1 MASKLPAAAALL
13 CLLSCVKTLEIDKT
27 DGGYRD
33 LLISINKDVPYD
45 ETIVD
50 NIKSLLRSSS
60 GFLHRAT
67 NGLVY
72 FKHVTINFPN
82 TWPERRSARR
92 LSSSSF
98 EKSDVRVDVPG
109 SAEEVRPFTKQLRPC
124 GKPGDYIQLSPTFLA
139 ELNDSTTNTFK
150 NPAYVFVHEWA
161 HYRYGVF
168 DEYGRLG
175 DSKYPLTYCEN
186 KTDTKGNVVRMV
198 KLNSCS
204 TKLRY
209 SAKLASG
216 ERCKIN
222 KTTCQISKDCIIRIT
237 TEATDPAESS
247 IMFMP
252 YVATVSQFCD
262 SRNGTRAHNRN
273 APNKQ
278 NAICKKRSTWEVIS
292 ENEDLKGLPRP
303 DMSKHIEVSFEET
316 QQREDLP
323 QRVVLVLDV
332 SGSMDDKNRLTFL
345 KEAATRYIQDIAD
358 GSKRLAI
365 VTFSNTG
372 TVHHTMMP
380 VNVNTRQG
388 FFNAVKQLQ
397 TIGTTCIGCGLQRAL
412 EVLRTP
418 DETPE
423 GGIIVLMTDGA
434 ENETPS
440 LKDVLPELTAA
451 KVEVSTMALGASAD
465 GQIEKLATLSGGKAF
480 FFEDLQGNTAVAMET
495 AFVES
500 TTTQA
505 AADKDYIR
513 LKDVEKTLTTKL
525 EEQFMLEA
533 SLGNNTVVIVDQ
545 VSSTSTDISVTLID
559 PSGQECKMCVE
570 IGDKK
575 TKKVIIPSPA
585 QPGVW
590 TIRVETSSSQKAE
603 VNIQVKSQGKDP
615 NSEPIRVDCRMGSLQ
630 VGKPNE
636 AIIYANVYKGK
647 KIVLD
652 ATVVAEVTGPNPP
665 HKSTEPLHDDGRDP
679 DIEANDGTYSG
690 YFVQFTGKGR
700 YTVTAHVSSDHR
712 ARVSDPKIGS
722 GSFYS
727 TTMFSLSS
735 GTLGPDTEADNEY
748 PIDDFEEDNSTAEET
763 NQTSTSAEPA
773 GAFQRVAVGG
783 SFQVI
788 EDIVQSQVPPGYI
801 GDLKVIDVRPGP
813 NDTLEVQLTWTWPGA
828 HLTTG
833 NASAVEIRASKDNA
847 RLDSDFEKQE
857 EVTMTDVV
865 EGSLDPLPAGYK
877 HEVTFTFATKWSTR
891 RPDGALDWKIFLA
904 ARVANSDGLKSKTS
918 NVVKVTYTPP
928 PVTTTVA
935 TTTTVTTTT
944 TVATTTTVVT
954 TTEGTTTQPT
964 TTEATT
970 TEVTTT
976 QGITTEAATTT
987 ESATTTATGGERTQ
1001 ESRGHPQL
1009 WLWILIGGIVVVIV
1023 IAVVLVV
1030 LFRASAKNRNAY
1042 NFMVGRRQT

>member
-1 MASKLPAAAALL
+1 
-13 CLLSCVKTLEIDKT
+13 
-27 DGGYRD
+27 
-33 LLISINKDVPYD
+33 
-45 ETIVD
+45 
-50 NIKSLLRSSS
+50 
-60 GFLHRAT
+60 
-67 NGLVY
+67 
-72 FKHVTINFPN
+72 
-82 TWPERRSARR
+82 
-92 LSSSSF
+92 
-98 EKSDVRVDVPG
+98 
-109 SAEEVRPFTKQLRPC
+109 
-124 GKPGDYIQLSPTFLA
+124 
-139 ELNDSTTNTFK
+139 
-150 NPAYVFVHEWA
+150 
-161 HYRYGVF
+161 
-168 DEYGRLG
+168 
-175 DSKYPLTYCEN
+175 
-186 KTDTKGNVVRMV
+186 
-198 KLNSCS
+198 
-204 TKLRY
+204 
-209 SAKLASG
+209 
-216 ERCKIN
+216 
-222 KTTCQISKDCIIRIT
+222 
-237 TEATDPAESS
+237 
-247 IMFMP
+247 
-252 YVATVSQFCD
+252 
-262 SRNGTRAHNRN
+262 
-273 APNKQ
+273 
-278 NAICKKRSTWEVIS
+278 
-292 ENEDLKGLPRP
+292 
-303 DMSKHIEVSFEET
+303 MSKHIEVSFEET

-332 SGSMDDKNRLTFL
+332 SGSMD
-345 KEAATRYIQDIAD
+345 
-358 GSKRLAI
+358 
-365 VTFSNTG
+365 
-372 TVHHTMMP
+372 
-380 VNVNTRQG
+380 
-388 FFNAVKQLQ
+388 
-397 TIGTTCIGCGLQRAL
+397 
-412 EVLRTP
+412 VLRTP

-440 LKDVLPELTAA
+440 LKDVLPELMAA

-465 GQIEKLATLSGGKAF
+465 SQIEKLATLSGGKAF

-559 PSGQECKMCVE
+559 PRGQKCKMCVE

-590 TIRVETSSSQKAE
+590 TIRVESSISQKAE

-665 HKSTEPLHDDGRDP
+665 HKSTVPLHDDGREP

-788 EDIVQSQVPPGYI
+788 EDIVQ
-801 GDLKVIDVRPGP
+801 
-813 NDTLEVQLTWTWPGA
+813 T
-828 HLTTG
+828 
-833 NASAVEIRASKDNA
+833 SAVEIRASKENA

-865 EGSLDPLPAGYK
+865 EGSLDPSPCRLQARSHLHVRHQVG
-877 HEVTFTFATKWSTR
+877 HTSTR
-891 RPDGALDWKIFLA
+891 R
-904 ARVANSDGLKSKTS
+904 GLRLGDI
-918 NVVKVTYTPP
+918 P
-928 PVTTTVA
+928 
-935 TTTTVTTTT
+935 
-944 TVATTTTVVT
+944 
-954 TTEGTTTQPT
+954 
-964 TTEATT
+964 
-970 TEVTTT
+970 
-976 QGITTEAATTT
+976 
-987 ESATTTATGGERTQ
+987 GG
-1001 ESRGHPQL
+1001 SRSQQR
-1009 WLWILIGGIVVVIV
+1009 
-1023 IAVVLVV
+1023 
-1030 LFRASAKNRNAY
+1030 RAQVQD
-1042 NFMVGRRQT
+1042 F

>member
-1 MASKLPAAAALL
+1 MASSAIQAKER
-13 CLLSCVKTLEIDKT
+13 VRTT
-27 DGGYRD
+27 
-33 LLISINKDVPYD
+33 
-45 ETIVD
+45 
-50 NIKSLLRSSS
+50 
-60 GFLHRAT
+60 
-67 NGLVY
+67 
-72 FKHVTINFPN
+72 VT
-82 TWPERRSARR
+82 
-92 LSSSSF
+92 
-98 EKSDVRVDVPG
+98 
-109 SAEEVRPFTKQLRPC
+109 
-124 GKPGDYIQLSPTFLA
+124 
-139 ELNDSTTNTFK
+139 
-150 NPAYVFVHEWA
+150 
-161 HYRYGVF
+161 
-168 DEYGRLG
+168 
-175 DSKYPLTYCEN
+175 
-186 KTDTKGNVVRMV
+186 
-198 KLNSCS
+198 
-204 TKLRY
+204 
-209 SAKLASG
+209 
-216 ERCKIN
+216 
-222 KTTCQISKDCIIRIT
+222 
-237 TEATDPAESS
+237 
-247 IMFMP
+247 
-252 YVATVSQFCD
+252 
-262 SRNGTRAHNRN
+262 

-292 ENEDLKGLPRP
+292 ENEDFKGLSRP

-332 SGSMDDKNRLTFL
+332 SGSMDDMNRLTFL

-365 VTFSNTG
+365 VTFSTTG

-388 FFNAVKQLQ
+388 FLNAVKQLQ
-397 TIGTTCIGCGLQRAL
+397 TIGWTCI
-412 EVLRTP
+412 
-418 DETPE
+418 
-423 GGIIVLMTDGA
+423 

-440 LKDVLPELTAA
+440 LKDVLPELMAA

-465 GQIEKLATLSGGKAF
+465 SQIEKLATLSGGKAF

-559 PSGQECKMCVE
+559 PRGQKCKMCVE

-590 TIRVETSSSQKAE
+590 TIRVESSISQKAE

-665 HKSTEPLHDDGRDP
+665 HKSTVPLHDDGREP

-735 GTLGPDTEADNEY
+735 G
-748 PIDDFEEDNSTAEET
+748 
-763 NQTSTSAEPA
+763 
-773 GAFQRVAVGG
+773 
-783 SFQVI
+783 
-788 EDIVQSQVPPGYI
+788 
-801 GDLKVIDVRPGP
+801 K
-813 NDTLEVQLTWTWPGA
+813 
-828 HLTTG
+828 
-833 NASAVEIRASKDNA
+833 
-847 RLDSDFEKQE
+847 
-857 EVTMTDVV
+857 
-865 EGSLDPLPAGYK
+865 
-877 HEVTFTFATKWSTR
+877 R
-891 RPDGALDWKIFLA
+891 RSCI
-904 ARVANSDGLKSKTS
+904 
-918 NVVKVTYTPP
+918 
-928 PVTTTVA
+928 
-935 TTTTVTTTT
+935 
-944 TVATTTTVVT
+944 
-954 TTEGTTTQPT
+954 
-964 TTEATT
+964 
-970 TEVTTT
+970 
-976 QGITTEAATTT
+976 
-987 ESATTTATGGERTQ
+987 
-1001 ESRGHPQL
+1001 H
-1009 WLWILIGGIVVVIV
+1009 
-1023 IAVVLVV
+1023 
-1030 LFRASAKNRNAY
+1030 
-1042 NFMVGRRQT
+1042 